1 MHNDHACMYN
11 SIFESRSSVNGSI
24 PTGVFDSRLVFRSI
38 STSSRAF
45 TLPPSSRMR
54 SNDARERRD
63 EAFLDIDPLPPT
75 RHDEYNRFPRVPEES
90 KGGSTSWGEEESLW
104 EERRFAES
112 FPARDR
118 RNSIVEAKMERR
130 ANNGGLNFYR
140 MDSSG
145 LGLEG
150 RTIRERSC
158 WITRALVG

>member
-1 MHNDHACMYN
+1 MHNDHVCVYN

-24 PTGVFDSRLVFRSI
+24 PTGVFDSRLVSDRSRFRAVRLPSLERVRTMLAREGTRRFSI
-38 STSSRAF
+38 SIRFRRLVTTSTTDSRVS
-45 TLPPSSRMR
+45 PK
-54 SNDARERRD
+54 
-63 EAFLDIDPLPPT
+63 
-75 RHDEYNRFPRVPEES
+75 NR
-90 KGGSTSWGEEESLW
+90 KGGAQVGEKRKVSG
-104 EERRFAES
+104 RSGGFAES

-150 RTIRERSC
+150 RTIRERFC

>member
-1 MHNDHACMYN
+1 MHNDHVCVYN

-54 SNDARERRD
+54 SNDARERRE
-63 EAFLDIDPLPPT
+63 EAFLDIDPPT

-90 KGGSTSWGEEESLW
+90 KGGAQVGEKRKVSG
-104 EERRFAES
+104 RSGGFAES